1 MRPETITLLEENIG
15 SKLLNIRLG
24 DDVLYLTSKANEKVN
39 KWSYNKLGNCTA
51 KEAINKMKRQ
61 PQGEETVKE
70 FVMDNVHHAIF

>member
-39 KWSYNKLGNCTA
+39 KWSYNKLENSAQQKKPST
-51 KEAINKMKRQ
+51 K
-61 PQGEETVKE
+61 
-70 FVMDNVHHAIF
+70 